1 MARRGGSACCL
12 LWAAAITLHA
22 AKPSHVDVGVNQ
34 PYTKT
39 VVADRDMLHKP
50 QAQPSPP
57 LVAEVEPLMPASN
70 GCQIFQGSNEPNYA
84 VSTVIKSNSTI
95 LVVTS

>member
-1 MARRGGSACCL
+1 MP
-12 LWAAAITLHA
+12 WPVVAITLHA

-50 QAQPSPP
+50 QTQPSPP
-57 LVAEVEPLMPASN
+57 LVAEVSLPPLMPALPRTDAKSFRAQRTTKP
-70 GCQIFQGSNEPNYA
+70 CS
-84 VSTVIKSNSTI
+84 VHRTVI
-95 LVVTS
+95 